1 MSRLVRAVFVP
12 LLLSLT
18 LLSLA
23 ACQRVGN
30 ARAEF
35 CQSLRA
41 VGALAVELK
50 SVKVDQPVD
59 QLRTTVEN
67 LQQMKKNLDRLARL
81 TPIPAIDK
89 LDAAIDGVAQG
100 MAQVSGNTLGPA
112 AASINAAGDQLL
124 QTYNDVNDA
133 VCAAK

>member
-1 MSRLVRAVFVP
+1 MSRVARSQLV
-12 LLLSLT
+12 SLV
-18 LLSLA
+18 LCLGILSLA
-23 ACQRVGN
+23 ACQRVGD

-41 VGALAVELK
+41 VGAQAVELK

-59 QLRTTVEN
+59 QLRTKVEN
-67 LQQMKKNLDRLARL
+67 LQQMKATLNRLARL

-89 LDAAIDGVAQG
+89 LNSAIDGVAQG

-112 AASINAAGDQLL
+112 AESISAAGDQLL
-124 QTYNDVNDA
+124 QVYNEVNDA